1 MVDTRKK
8 RKKKAEK
15 AVEKTRS
22 SLEYYREWKER
33 FRFARSWVSWG
44 AGGIWLLLTLLVAYR
59 IVLSFHGLANDGQEV
74 TLAGIFVAW
83 MTLTTA
89 IHRALKPFRGRNGES
104 RIGEGVVDLVADGVE
119 EGVDRKVDSSAP

>member
-1 MVDTRKK
+1 MVDARK
-8 RKKKAEK
+8 RKAEK

-59 IVLSFHGLANDGQEV
+59 IVLSFDGLPNDGQEV
-74 TLAGIFVAW
+74 TLAGIFLAW
-83 MTLTTA
+83 MTLTAA
-89 IHRALKPFRGRNGES
+89 IHRALKPFRGGNES
-104 RIGEGVVDLVADGVE
+104 RISEGVVDLVADGVE
-119 EGVDRKVDSSAP
+119 EGINRTADSSAP